1 MKNFIEYFYNMR
13 IDKIVYVDGYYY
25 FVLNSYIYKLYVY
38 DDYKDV
44 NFLVEVNKRLV
55 GNTLMSE
62 IIINRNGEAIS
73 NYNNNSY
80 ILIRIYVNIN
90 KIISLEEIS
99 YLANSLH
106 RENMQINWGNLWSRK
121 IDYLEELIN
130 ENGKKYP
137 VIVDSFNYFVGMAEN
152 AISYY
157 NNVGLSE
164 NYKYVI
170 SHRIIRFNDTVEC
183 LYNPLNIIFDYRVRD
198 VAEYLKNAFF
208 RNNLNVYYEFKNYL
222 KNNNLSVNEIQLLVA
237 RLLYPSFY
245 FDMYDDII
253 VDEKEEKII
262 FNVITRLDEYEC
274 YLSKIIEY
282 LSVNYGIE
290 DILWLKKGRFN

>member
-25 FVLNSYIYKLYVY
+25 FVLNGYIYKLYVY
-38 DDYKDV
+38 DDYKEV

>member
-13 IDKIVYVDGYYY
+13 IDKIIYVDKYYY
-25 FVLNSYIYKLYVY
+25 FIFNGYIYKLYDY
-38 DDYKDV
+38 DEYKDI
-44 NFLVEVNKRLV
+44 NFLMEINKRLV

-73 NYNNNSY
+73 TYNNNSY

-90 KIISLEEIS
+90 KTISLDEIS
-99 YLANSLH
+99 YLANSLY
-106 RENMQINWGNLWSRK
+106 RENLQINWGNLWSRK

-157 NNVGLSE
+157 NNISLNE
-164 NYKYVI
+164 TYKFVI
-170 SHRIIRFNDTVEC
+170 SHRIIKFNDTVEC

-198 VAEYLKNAFF
+198 VAEYLKIAFF
-208 RNNLNVYYEFKNYL
+208 KNNLNIYYEFKNYL
-222 KNNNLSVNEIQLLVA
+222 KNNNLSVNEIRLLVA

-253 VDEKEEKII
+253 IDEKEEKII
-262 FNVITRLDEYEC
+262 FNVITRLDEYEE
-274 YLSKIIEY
+274 YLSNIIEY
-282 LSVNYGIE
+282 LSINYGVE
-290 DILWLKKGRFN
+290 DILWLKKRRFN

>member
-25 FVLNSYIYKLYVY
+25 FVLNGYIYKLYVY